1 MTTTEIRELAAKAIA
16 TGCVPVL
23 KVCSCKSAYS
33 AEEWEALP
41 LVGPSEFDVESLET
55 RRCASCRSSL
65 SVVVGR
71 VFDGSKR
78 AEVVKAS
85 LLAEALAHE
94 VVEVERVAAHPS
106 ERFMAARE
114 LEDEGKLQWERV
126 VGRSG
131 PGVGGGVRVLYRLTP
146 AGMAAAR

>member
-1 MTTTEIRELAAKAIA
+1 MTTTEIQELAAKAVA

-23 KVCSCKSAYS
+23 KVCSCKAAYS

-41 LVGPSEFDVESLET
+41 LVGPCEFDDESLEA
-55 RRCASCRSSL
+55 RICRSCSSSL
-65 SVVVGR
+65 SVRVGCI
-71 VFDGSKR
+71 FDGLKR
-78 AEVVKAS
+78 AEVVKAAV
-85 LLAEALAHE
+85 LAEALAHE

-114 LEDEGKLQWERV
+114 LEDEGKLRWERV

-146 AGMAAAR
+146 AGMTAAR